1 MEVHCPKPISKHL
14 LQKKTVIHK
23 KRVKWDNFQFFRIF
37 YARLI
42 SFLGIQIDVYS
53 FLNIS
58 FFCDMKF
65 LATLYSARFPFHKT
79 VLYNIF
85 ISYFEIC
92 LHRKFNILIL
102 RRTDLDLH
110 VIQCVLLHM
119 LENDFF
125 FQNFVEN
132 KTLTVYITSA
142 PLVTMKRK
150 TSNDDRFLKELM
162 RGQIQVSY
170 IIDNYGILYDY

>member
-1 MEVHCPKPISKHL
+1 
-14 LQKKTVIHK
+14 
-23 KRVKWDNFQFFRIF
+23 
-37 YARLI
+37 
-42 SFLGIQIDVYS
+42 
-53 FLNIS
+53 
-58 FFCDMKF
+58 MKF
-65 LATLYSARFPFHKT
+65 LATLYSALFPFHKT

-110 VIQCVLLHM
+110 VIQGVLLHM

-132 KTLTVYITSA
+132 KTLTVYITSV

-170 IIDNYGILYDY
+170 IIDNYGILYDFNKMQSGEKIITREPN

>member
-1 MEVHCPKPISKHL
+1 
-14 LQKKTVIHK
+14 
-23 KRVKWDNFQFFRIF
+23 
-37 YARLI
+37 
-42 SFLGIQIDVYS
+42 
-53 FLNIS
+53 
-58 FFCDMKF
+58 
-65 LATLYSARFPFHKT
+65 
-79 VLYNIF
+79 
-85 ISYFEIC
+85 
-92 LHRKFNILIL
+92 
-102 RRTDLDLH
+102 
-110 VIQCVLLHM
+110 M
-119 LENDFF
+119 LENDCF